1 MFSREENTWSL
12 STAGMRAAD
21 CRTQVTHR
29 GRSHSQ
35 MPTLQRSWG
44 KEEWW
49 SLKQALKSH
58 CSQSDTCTRDRN
70 WGSSQPILPAH
81 AGDGPGLTAAHGT
94 VPTALPRLHS
104 RESPSSAITRCD
116 RGCGQRSHS
125 QQAQQHQHSLQG
137 AASHDSS
144 MPCLQLF
151 RKKLCLFII
160 RNTSEYT
167 HPFWNKVSLQG
178 NTQVQKHMT
187 PASSLLQGLQTGK
200 GRSARMRG
208 KNILLYFRK
217 IQMGDKAEMKTG
229 GSLLSKH
236 NINPAINHTHA
247 NVKTTQEFPDTEEKV
262 MRGMQMLSAIA
273 WTQMRNI

>member
-1 MFSREENTWSL
+1 MELSHCRNESCWLQNTGHSQREESL
-12 STAGMRAAD
+12 PDANPSEILRE
-21 CRTQVTHR
+21 
-29 GRSHSQ
+29 GRMMESEASSEK
-35 MPTLQRSWG
+35 PLQPECHMYTG
-44 KEEWW
+44 QE
-49 SLKQALKSH
+49 LGQ
-58 CSQSDTCTRDRN
+58 Q
-70 WGSSQPILPAH
+70 PAH
-81 AGDGPGLTAAHGT
+81 PASPRWGWTKAHSCT

-104 RESPSSAITRCD
+104 RESPSRAITRCD

-160 RNTSEYT
+160 RNASEHT

-208 KNILLYFRK
+208 KNTLLYFRK

-247 NVKTTQEFPDTEEKV
+247 KVKTTQEFPDTEEKV